1 MHASLKAK
9 LYGAGITSP
18 DMLWHAIDHVTG
30 TASGHRI
37 TPLKRV
43 NKPLRRAVW
52 AGFVLAVVMLILARG

>member
-30 TASGHRI
+30 TASHERI
-37 TPLKRV
+37 TPSMRV

-52 AGFVLAVVMLILARG
+52 AGVALAVVALILARG

>member
-30 TASGHRI
+30 TASSHRI
-37 TPLKRV
+37 TPSMRV
-43 NKPLRRAVW
+43 NKTLRRAVW
-52 AGFVLAVVMLILARG
+52 AGVAMAVVALMVAAR